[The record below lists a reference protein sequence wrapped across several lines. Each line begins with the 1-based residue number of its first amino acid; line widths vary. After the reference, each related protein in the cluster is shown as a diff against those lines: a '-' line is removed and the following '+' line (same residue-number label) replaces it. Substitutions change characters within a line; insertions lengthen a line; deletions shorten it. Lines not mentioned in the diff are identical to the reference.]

1 MTHLSSIVTRTV
13 QLSAVWRAAFEPV
26 TGLLSADA
34 LPSSAADLV
43 AYAERWRLAVASVS
57 GAVLAAEATLLSL
70 YETLRTDMLVC
81 DFVLP
86 DALADRVLRFMCAFH
101 AAREA
106 LPLLRFCVR
115 QTVALLGVRLPS
127 TDDAPLVQAFGDE
140 LLASVAACPAARSQ
154 FMKNFEAHVAQLMTP
169 PSAAEDLSFVTL
181 AKEITEFT
189 VKLWRSPSAPNAVA
203 GDAGTAAGS
212 DALQARATDGVV
224 AVTSLDRLN
233 CAVGQKA
240 QFALTLFNAGDANP
254 MPPLAAVVARGEE
267 HGPVL
272 CVYTVVDEHSASPTL
287 ASAMHHLMSKVQCDT
302 LRGTVI
308 AIVATMPARLSSA
321 VAFVMRQRLRDR
333 LVPACDVVLELVGP
347 VLDCRSGTMAVC
359 DMTDELGF
367 RIAQLCDARVIT
379 DQESC
384 DVVAANAASLALAT
398 FEYNRLG
405 MKPAVLRNTLAKPTA
420 VMCAFGSAASNP
432 VPLAFNVFANA
443 LALLQMARAH
453 IRRDLEHFPYV
464 LPHVH
469 PVTVADGGVFVAAVP
484 LGAVVHADKTVLGRM
499 TDSFGRDV
507 SELLAPVDG
516 ILTALNTKALIMA
529 GTTIAT
535 ICRWQ

>member
-1 MTHLSSIVTRTV
+1 
-13 QLSAVWRAAFEPV
+13 
-26 TGLLSADA
+26 
-34 LPSSAADLV
+34 
-43 AYAERWRLAVASVS
+43 
-57 GAVLAAEATLLSL
+57 
-70 YETLRTDMLVC
+70 
-81 DFVLP
+81 
-86 DALADRVLRFMCAFH
+86 
-101 AAREA
+101 
-106 LPLLRFCVR
+106 
-115 QTVALLGVRLPS
+115 
-127 TDDAPLVQAFGDE
+127 
-140 LLASVAACPAARSQ
+140 
-154 FMKNFEAHVAQLMTP
+154 
-169 PSAAEDLSFVTL
+169 
-181 AKEITEFT
+181 
-189 VKLWRSPSAPNAVA
+189 
-203 GDAGTAAGS
+203 
-212 DALQARATDGVV
+212 
-224 AVTSLDRLN
+224 
-233 CAVGQKA
+233 
-240 QFALTLFNAGDANP
+240 
-254 MPPLAAVVARGEE
+254 VARGEQ

-287 ASAMHHLMSKVQCDT
+287 ASAMHHVMSKVQCDT

-321 VAFVMRQRLRDR
+321 VAFVMRQRLRER

-359 DMTDELGF
+359 DLTDELGF

-384 DVVAANAASLALAT
+384 DAVAANAASLALAT

-405 MKPAVLRNTLAKPTA
+405 MKPAVLRNTLAKATA
-420 VMCAFGSAASNP
+420 VLCAFGSAASNP
-432 VPLAFNVFANA
+432 APLAFNVFANV

-469 PVTVADGGVFVAAVP
+469 PVTVADGGAFVAAVP
-484 LGAVVHADKTVLGRM
+484 LGTVVHADKTVLGRM
-499 TDSFGRDV
+499 TDGFGRDM

-516 ILTALNTKALIMA
+516 ILTALNTKALIVA